1 MGEEEEVE
9 VKKNIYI
16 FTPGNVI
23 TSTTIIGGRWP
34 WRVIVWVAV
43 EGCDDVASCRA
54 SSVHNRGGSEQGDC
68 DNSRGGQAKG

>member
-1 MGEEEEVE
+1 MHIRGKE
-9 VKKNIYI
+9 NI

-23 TSTTIIGGRWP
+23 PSTTIIGGRWP

-43 EGCDDVASCRA
+43 EGSDDVALCRA

-68 DNSRGGQAKG
+68 GDSGGQAKG